1 MCIFSITISWEQTHS
16 SSWIHSVCV
25 CVCVSCDDIVKPC
38 SLRRS
43 QESDLQMRSS
53 WTSKMKYSS
62 VLIRGR
68 TLTEHSNLQPS
79 RNTAMCGRTQNMWPG
94 YYFHIH
100 TSLHRHCLRNI
111 VRLFFFFFSQGIQLF
126 DSWRWWKVAQFL
138 LQLSTEAKKV
148 TASQINHNESLIRHI
163 LLSAVTD
170 S

>member
-111 VRLFFFFFSQGIQLF
+111 VRLFFFFFHRVFSCLTAGDGERLHSFCCSFQLK
-126 DSWRWWKVAQFL
+126 RRK
-138 LQLSTEAKKV
+138 LQHLK
-148 TASQINHNESLIRHI
+148 
-163 LLSAVTD
+163 
-170 S
+170 